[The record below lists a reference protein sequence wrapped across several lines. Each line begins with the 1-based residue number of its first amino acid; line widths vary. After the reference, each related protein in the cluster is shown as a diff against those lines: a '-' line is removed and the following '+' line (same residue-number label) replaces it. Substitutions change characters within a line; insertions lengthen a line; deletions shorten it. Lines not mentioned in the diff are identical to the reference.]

1 MAFQYCYYNMGSAAA
16 APRLG
21 AVCVDFARSEL
32 IIFRIALN
40 FIGCWNNIYLL
51 GTVAKGEGPF
61 QVGRQTRGRR
71 GLRCNKI
78 KNITP
83 RGKAVVR

>member
-1 MAFQYCYYNMGSAAA
+1 MGSAAA

-51 GTVAKGEGPF
+51 GTVAKGKGPLL
-61 QVGRQTRGRR
+61 VGRQTLRSNRR
-71 GLRCNKI
+71 GGDDVHYVVI
-78 KNITP
+78 K
-83 RGKAVVR
+83 